1 VSRAIHDHIFITKN
15 VLQFERKSSLQKWSQ
30 ESQKKKILRTIEN
43 VKLQDPLSLHFRG
56 RGDTQKK
63 SKIHQFN
70 RLKGRFFM
78 TSRFPHPAFDI
89 LGFQEYC
96 LKI

>member
-1 VSRAIHDHIFITKN
+1 MRELIGRIFLWISRDSQGKMSLAVQKHFSSIKN

-30 ESQKKKILRTIEN
+30 ESQKFLRTIEN

-56 RGDTQKK
+56 RGDTQK

-70 RLKGRFFM
+70 
-78 TSRFPHPAFDI
+78 
-89 LGFQEYC
+89 
-96 LKI
+96 